1 MAEKKKEK
9 REKVHKEY
17 FCEGNG
23 QTYRG
28 KSVSGAKKLDRRI
41 KDYEAYV
48 QHSSTGGKEF
58 RKPGSINK

>member
-1 MAEKKKEK
+1 MAEKKK
-9 REKVHKEY
+9 RVKVNKSY
-17 FCEGNG
+17 YCEGNG

-28 KSVSGAKKLDRRI
+28 RSIKGAKKLDRRI